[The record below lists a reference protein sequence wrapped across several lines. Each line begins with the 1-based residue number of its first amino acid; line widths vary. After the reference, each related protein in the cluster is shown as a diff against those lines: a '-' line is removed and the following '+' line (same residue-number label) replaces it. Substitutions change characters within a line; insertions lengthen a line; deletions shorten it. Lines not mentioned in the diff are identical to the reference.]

1 MSNIFGKIFKKSKQ
15 SQKSTDQ
22 TGWGGWLDTKAGK
35 DWEEI
40 GVFVNDKLEKAKA
53 DPGSRLIIFEDG
65 SQHSVTGAAQDIATE
80 LDRDRK
86 AVHEHILSWLEEAS
100 DPLDDD
106 ADDEEFADEIQTWI
120 HEEERSNR

>member
-1 MSNIFGKIFKKSKQ
+1 MSDIFGKIFKKSQQ
-15 SQKSTDQ
+15 SQKIKDQ

-40 GVFVNDKLEKAKA
+40 GVFVYDKLEKAKA

-65 SQHSVTGAAQDIATE
+65 SQHSVTGATQDLATE
-80 LDRDRK
+80 LGRDRK
-86 AVHEHILSWLEEAS
+86 AVHEHILLWLEEAS

-106 ADDEEFADEIQTWI
+106 VDDEEFADEIQTWI
-120 HEEERSNR
+120 DEEERA